1 MFTNNSSEQ
10 LENEFDEEHALDMIL
25 NEMVKTLKTVR
36 MRYANE
42 SEYITVED
50 FRLGHFESE
59 EEYDKEILGKYKGN
73 YVMINKEDYYN
84 AIL

>member
-1 MFTNNSSEQ
+1 MSTNNSSEH
-10 LENEFDEEHALDMIL
+10 LENEFDEEHVLDMIL

-42 SEYITVED
+42 SEYIIVED
-50 FRLGHFESE
+50 FRLGYFESE

>member
-1 MFTNNSSEQ
+1 MYKNNE
-10 LENEFDEEHALDMIL
+10 EEKFDEEHALNIIL
-25 NEMVKTLKTVR
+25 NDKVKSLGTVR

-42 SEYITVED
+42 SEYIVVED
-50 FRLGHFESE
+50 FKLGYFESE
-59 EEYDKEILGKYKGN
+59 EEYDEEILGKYRGN

>member
-1 MFTNNSSEQ
+1 MCTNNE
-10 LENEFDEEHALDMIL
+10 EEEFDEEHALDMVL
-25 NEMVKTLKTVR
+25 NDMVKSLRTVR

-42 SEYITVED
+42 SEYILVED
-50 FRLGHFESE
+50 FKLGYFESE
-59 EEYDKEILGKYKGN
+59 EEYDKEILGKYRGN